1 MSDRLRSVVIL
12 IVVVVWALNIT
23 VPIFVKDYKAIP
35 ELNAAFMG
43 MVGLIIAGKKGGE
56 GEDNTGTNDSAP
68 RNELEERRTARTPGD
83 HDSA

>member
-12 IVVVVWALNIT
+12 IVVVVWALNVT

-43 MVGLIIAGKKGGE
+43 MVGLIIAGRKGGDG
-56 GEDNTGTNDSAP
+56 GEDNAGTDSAP
-68 RNELEERRTARTPGD
+68 RNELEERRTARTPSD